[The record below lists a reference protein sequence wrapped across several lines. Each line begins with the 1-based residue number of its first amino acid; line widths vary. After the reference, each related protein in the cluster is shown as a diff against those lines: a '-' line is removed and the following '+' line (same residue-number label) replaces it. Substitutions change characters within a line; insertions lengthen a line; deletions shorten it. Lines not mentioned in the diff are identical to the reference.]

1 MGSGAGPYQ
10 AQILDHYKH
19 PHNRGT
25 LEPATHKGR
34 ESNPLCGDEIS
45 LTLRVDGANRIEAA
59 CFDGEGCAI
68 SMASASL
75 LTDSIKGRSLEE
87 AAALDRAAV
96 LQTLGVPLSAVREQ
110 CALLPLRA
118 LQAALGHGATAQGH

>member
-1 MGSGAGPYQ
+1 MVAAAGPYQ

-25 LEPATHKGR
+25 LEPATHRGR
-34 ESNPLCGDEIS
+34 ESNPLCGDDIS
-45 LTLRVDGANRIEAA
+45 LSLRVDGSNRIEEVR
-59 CFDGEGCAI
+59 FDGEGCAI

-75 LTDSIKGRSLEE
+75 LTDAIKGKTVDE
-87 AAALDRAAV
+87 ARALDRVAV
-96 LQTLGVPLSAVREQ
+96 LQGLGVALSSVREQ

-118 LQAALGHGATAQGH
+118 MQRALGR

>member
-1 MGSGAGPYQ
+1 MVSAAGPYQ

-19 PHNRGT
+19 PHNRGS
-25 LEPATHKGR
+25 LEPATHHAR

-45 LTLRVDGANRIEAA
+45 LTLRVDGAERIEDVR
-59 CFDGEGCAI
+59 FDGEGCAI

-75 LTDSIKGRSLEE
+75 LTDAIKGKSLDE
-87 AAALDRAAV
+87 ARTLDRAAV
-96 LQTLGVPLSAVREQ
+96 LNGLGVPLSSVREQ

-118 LQAALGHGATAQGH
+118 LQTAVGGPPTAQGH

>member
-1 MGSGAGPYQ
+1 MVSGPGPYQ

-25 LEPATHKGR
+25 LDPATHAAR

-45 LTLRVDGANRIEAA
+45 LTLRVDGSDRIEDVR
-59 CFDGEGCAI
+59 FDGEGCAI

-75 LTDSIKGRSLEE
+75 LTDGLKGKTLTE
-87 AAALDRAAV
+87 ARALDRDAV
-96 LQTLGVPLSAVREQ
+96 LKGLGVPLSSVREQ
-110 CALLPLRA
+110 CALLALRA
-118 LQAALGHGATAQGH
+118 LQAALGQASTAQGH

>member
-1 MGSGAGPYQ
+1 MGAGPGPYQ

-25 LEPATHKGR
+25 LDPATHR
-34 ESNPLCGDEIS
+34 AHESNPLCGDEIV
-45 LTLRVDGANRIEAA
+45 LTLRVDGQDRIEDVR
-59 CFDGEGCAI
+59 FDGEGCAI

-75 LTDSIKGRSLEE
+75 LTDNLKGKSLTE
-87 AAALDRAAV
+87 AASIDRAAV
-96 LQTLGVPLSAVREQ
+96 LNSMGVPLSSVREQ

-118 LQAALGHGATAQGH
+118 LQAALLPGVPAQGH